1 MTRTVPAFAVLAGGA
16 ALLAVAVV
24 AAHVGAQPTP
34 PRLAR
39 VGFLGNAS
47 PESGEATVFRNE
59 LNRLG
64 WTEDKN
70 VVVDYRWAEGRNER
84 FPGLAADLV
93 RLNPG
98 VIVSPCG
105 PALAAIRSASRTVPV
120 VSHCVDAKNFLGEV
134 ASLARPGGNTTGF
147 LHFGPEAAGKRLQL
161 LKEAVPG
168 VKRVAVLHRAEDD
181 WSTFWG
187 ELRPAAKALG
197 IALIPVVVRT
207 PEELTRALA
216 ALTRDR
222 VDALTTFT
230 DATLWAERQR
240 IAAFALERRIATIHE
255 FRGYPVAGA
264 LMSYGAAVGDVLAG
278 VAGYVDRI
286 LRGARPA
293 DLPVQQPTRLHLVI
307 NLKSAKALGLTIPP
321 AVLQQADEVIQ

>member
-1 MTRTVPAFAVLAGGA
+1 MSRAGPAFAVLATGA
-16 ALLAVAVV
+16 ALLAVAG
-24 AAHVGAQPTP
+24 AAPHVGAEQTS
-34 PRLAR
+34 PRPAR
-39 VGFLGNAS
+39 VGFLGLSS
-47 PESGEATVFRNE
+47 PELGEATVFRDE
-59 LNRLG
+59 LRRLG
-64 WTEDKN
+64 WTEGQN
-70 VVVDYRWAEGRNER
+70 VLVDLRWAEGRNER
-84 FPGLAADLV
+84 FPDLAADLV
-93 RLNPG
+93 RLNPA

-105 PALAAIRSASRTVPV
+105 PALAAIRRASRTVPV

-161 LKEAVPG
+161 LKEAMPG
-168 VKRVAVLHRAEDD
+168 VKRVAVLHSAED
-181 WSTFWG
+181 WSTFWA
-187 ELRPAAKALG
+187 EIRPAAQALG

-207 PEELTRALA
+207 PEELARALA
-216 ALTRDR
+216 TLTRDH

-230 DATLWAERQR
+230 
-240 IAAFALERRIATIHE
+240 AFALERRIATIHE
-255 FRGYPVAGA
+255 FRGYPIAGA
-264 LMSYGAAVGDVLAG
+264 LMSYGAAVGEVLEG

>member
-1 MTRTVPAFAVLAGGA
+1 MNRTVPAFAVLAGGA

-24 AAHVGAQPTP
+24 APHVGAQQTP

-39 VGFLGNAS
+39 VGFLGLSS

-59 LNRLG
+59 LKRLG
-64 WTEDKN
+64 WTEDQN
-70 VVVDYRWAEGRNER
+70 VVVD
-84 FPGLAADLV
+84 
-93 RLNPG
+93 
-98 VIVSPCG
+98 VSPCG
-105 PALAAIRSASRTVPV
+105 PALAAIRSASRMVPV

-147 LHFGPEAAGKRLQL
+147 LHLGPEAAGKRLQL

-168 VKRVAVLHRAEDD
+168 VKRVAVLHSDDD
-181 WSTFWG
+181 WSTFWS
-187 ELRPAAKALG
+187 ELRPAAKSLG

-207 PEELTRALA
+207 PEELARALA

-255 FRGYPVAGA
+255 FRGYPIAGA
-264 LMSYGAAVGDVLAG
+264 LMSYGAAVREVLAG
-278 VAGYVDRI
+278 VAGYVDRT

-307 NLKSAKALGLTIPP
+307 NLKTAKALGLTIPP
-321 AVLQQADEVIQ
+321 AVLHQADEVIQ